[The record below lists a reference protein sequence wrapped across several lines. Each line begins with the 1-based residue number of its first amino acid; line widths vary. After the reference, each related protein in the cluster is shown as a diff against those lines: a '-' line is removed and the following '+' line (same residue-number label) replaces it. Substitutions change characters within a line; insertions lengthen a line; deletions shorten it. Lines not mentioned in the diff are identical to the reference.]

1 MSTGTSKPTS
11 DISPGWHTLTVTG
24 VYDSDQEGKK
34 YSTPSG
40 KDYVKVQ
47 LASDRHGGGSS
58 FKSNFF
64 LTEKAR
70 WRIDK
75 FCEVTNL
82 ADDAELTDAVGQSFR
97 GKIEINGDGWPD
109 LAFMSKA
116 FPPKDATTQ
125 LADAGIP
132 DEVSGQ
138 TGGDA
143 SDPEVD
149 EEVPF

>member
-1 MSTGTSKPTS
+1 MSTGTTN

-47 LASDRHGGGSS
+47 LASDRHGGGCS

-64 LTEKAR
+64 LTKAAE
-70 WRIDK
+70 WRVK
-75 FCEVTNL
+75 LLKEVTNL
-82 ADDAELTDAVGQSFR
+82 PDDAELTDAVGQSFR
-97 GKIEINGDGWPD
+97 GKIEINGDGWPE
-109 LAFMSKA
+109 LAFMSKP
-116 FPPKDATTQ
+116 FPPKDEAPA
-125 LADAGIP
+125 ADPIGSSQP
-132 DEVSGQ
+132 CPEESEDE
-138 TGGDA
+138 DLN
-143 SDPEVD
+143 